1 VLADEYA
8 LDEDALHRE
17 LTRRADL
24 IDRAMRRAL
33 EPLGEDLAPPTEIPS
48 DSTPSTPALYAVP
61 GASLTTPEGRR
72 RGLGYAIAGQ
82 YWACHHDTGQRLP
95 WIVWSVE
102 PWALVSP
109 ARIHVL
115 DLPPNLLRRALML
128 SPLVADLRAGGRPA
142 QCFAELA
149 WPELE
154 QEAAAAASFIAL
166 EPIASSESPYL
177 MGLRRELLRRSHDD
191 DEGDEA
197 RKKARDLMA
206 DLDRAAGV
214 DFNRAR
220 SHGGEK
226 LQDLLARYRALRSQ
240 SLSMWR
246 AHRVLARKR
255 GLRPKRIEALLSD
268 ARRYE
273 RIQEVWEDY
282 RDSVTSFEGPPPF
295 ETLLW
300 GPFGEA

>member
-33 EPLGEDLAPPTEIPS
+33 GPLGKDLAPPAEIPS
-48 DSTPSTPALYAVP
+48 DSTPPTPALYAVP
-61 GASLTTPEGRR
+61 GASLTTPEDRR
-72 RGLGYAIAGQ
+72 RGIGYAIAGH
-82 YWACHHDTGQRLP
+82 YWACHHDAGQPLP
-95 WIVWSVE
+95 RIVWSVE

-115 DLPPNLLRRALML
+115 DLPPNLLRRALMR

-142 QCFAELA
+142 QRFAELA

-154 QEAAAAASFIAL
+154 QETAATAYFVAL

-177 MGLRRELLRRSHDD
+177 MGLRRELLRRSHDE
-191 DEGDEA
+191 DEDDEA
-197 RKKARDLMA
+197 REKARDLMT
-206 DLDRAAGV
+206 DLDGAASV

-220 SHGGEK
+220 AHGAEK
-226 LQDLLARYRALRSQ
+226 LQGLLARYRALRSG
-240 SLSMWR
+240 SGSAGWAWVRFL
-246 AHRVLARKR
+246 
-255 GLRPKRIEALLSD
+255 
-268 ARRYE
+268 
-273 RIQEVWEDY
+273 
-282 RDSVTSFEGPPPF
+282 
-295 ETLLW
+295 
-300 GPFGEA
+300 